1 MPGRLKRSAVVVAAF
16 AGFFY
21 WGFMTAKHDPSLRD
35 IVPFGEDPYDAVGSF
50 AVIVAVLVAVLSLA
64 RAFRPYR
71 SSGPSSAEVTYL
83 LRSLATV
90 ALAALITVGSNAIAM
105 VRHPSQ
111 WLGAGATVDL
121 VVLQGVML
129 VVAAAILLRLGHGRT
144 RATRQ
149 AWTRA
154 GIVGLVAASILV
166 IYPEDWIRRTGT
178 HLLSVVAGALLLFA
192 PMRPLLSALVP
203 LEASAPKGEV
213 DAPSGWR
220 RRGWLRW
227 SAAAVLGLSVGVFAF
242 VGEMSEGGVPSVV
255 KAAVVAAVFGG
266 LGTAGLLIAYALIGK
281 PLGLGER

>member
-111 WLGAGATVDL
+111 LSP
-121 VVLQGVML
+121 QPSCC
-129 VVAAAILLRLGHGRT
+129 
-144 RATRQ
+144 
-149 AWTRA
+149 
-154 GIVGLVAASILV
+154 AS
-166 IYPEDWIRRTGT
+166 G
-178 HLLSVVAGALLLFA
+178 
-192 PMRPLLSALVP
+192 M
-203 LEASAPKGEV
+203 GE
-213 DAPSGWR
+213 R
-220 RRGWLRW
+220 ERRGKPGRVPASLASSPRRSW
-227 SAAAVLGLSVGVFAF
+227 SSTR
-242 VGEMSEGGVPSVV
+242 
-255 KAAVVAAVFGG
+255 K
-266 LGTAGLLIAYALIGK
+266 IGY
-281 PLGLGER
+281 GERARICCPLWRARCCCSCRCGRC